1 MVPCKAQPAS
11 PCLVVLQVASWEKL
25 NLFRLVRVA
34 SDYNSVYLNTNSL
47 MCANLSCG
55 SVVEAA
61 LKVCRG
67 EMANAVAVVRPPGH
81 HAEEGEAM
89 GFCIYNNVAV
99 AAAAA
104 LELPEVHRVLIVDWD
119 VYVQSVQ
126 WSWAR
131 AWATGGTTVVVVT
144 RPASACVA
152 HATGTMATAR
162 STCSTTTPTCCTSP
176 STATTTACSTPAAP
190 TPRGPRLAPVVV
202 SAAPPSG
209 DAPPSGAPGC
219 GLLV

>member
-126 WSWAR
+126 WSWAW
-131 AWATGGTTVVVVT
+131 AWATGGTTVVVT